1 MRKLLFVAVF
11 LLLPSYAMAQNPN
24 APKSLVVPNGSLTT
38 PKPSDSAYPNTKIDE
53 RLKNAEEN
61 TKPVIIPNAKKQ
73 ELAIISLQLENAK
86 LKAEAAIPAEMRE
99 AVRKADDAV
108 VAFWKSIGVNPTEIA
123 TKWTVSDG
131 QNGDIIL
138 TPKKIEEKP
147 KTP

>member
-1 MRKLLFVAVF
+1 MKKLVIVLF
-11 LLLPSYAMAQNPN
+11 LLLPSYAVAQSAN

-38 PKPSDSAYPNTKIDE
+38 PKPSDSAYPNTKLDE

-61 TKPVIIPNAKKQ
+61 TKPVIIPNAKRQ
-73 ELAIISLQLENAK
+73 EWAIISLRLENAK
-86 LKAEAAIPAEMRE
+86 LKAEAAIPAEMKK
-99 AVRKADDAV
+99 AVQDANNDLA
-108 VAFWKSIGVNPTEIA
+108 AFWKGIGIDPADIPA
-123 TKWTVSDG
+123 KWTPSDG